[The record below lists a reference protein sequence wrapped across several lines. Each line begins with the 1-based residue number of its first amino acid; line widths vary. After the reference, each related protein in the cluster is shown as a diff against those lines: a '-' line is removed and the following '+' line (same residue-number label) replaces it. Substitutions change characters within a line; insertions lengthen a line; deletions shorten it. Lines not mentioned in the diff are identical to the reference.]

1 MRRLRR
7 AAYQC
12 SCSGIANHCR
22 MLTVIKVNNRGSFTH
37 FICLLP
43 IDRVSQRLS
52 CQLYALYPSLA
63 CTEFSVTFQRLSHSP
78 CALSSAFH
86 CIARLCFTLQRSMEL
101 AQEKGA
107 STWLTA
113 LPIEEHGFALHKAAF
128 KDSLSLRYGWP
139 LQNSPSH
146 CSCGQPF
153 SVEHALNC
161 KTGGFPTVRHNKV
174 RDITA
179 TLLTEV
185 CHGVTIE
192 PYLQPLS
199 GESLAHRSAIT
210 EDGARFKHSRI
221 CTLPVSYIADTPW
234 SGCYP
239 LGYRFGRSNS
249 N

>member
-1 MRRLRR
+1 MLASDDYARVYLRREKAWYILSRDACRDLLKFSLETRPSPSSTRACYNYAWEYFRRQEPRR
-7 AAYQC
+7 AASQQISAPLVERIINQDHHLDDC
-12 SCSGIANHCR
+12 HLVQQS
-22 MLTVIKVNNRGSFTH
+22 IKRRIQQTKHTKQKEAAKSLQS
-37 FICLLP
+37 LLP
-43 IDRVSQRLS
+43 
-52 CQLYALYPSLA
+52 AP
-63 CTEFSVTFQRLSHSP
+63 
-78 CALSSAFH
+78 
-86 CIARLCFTLQRSMEL
+86 LQRSMEL

-128 KDSLSLRYGWP
+128 KDSLSLRYVWP

-146 CSCGQPF
+146 CSCGQPY

-161 KTGGFPTVRHNKV
+161 KTGGFPTVRHNEV

-199 GESLAHRSAIT
+199 GESLSHRSAIT
-210 EDGARFKHSRI
+210 EDGARLK
-221 CTLPVSYIADTPW
+221 LQ
-234 SGCYP
+234 G
-239 LGYRFGRSNS
+239 
-249 N
+249 